1 MNADQVRHAAS
12 ITRPSLFRAPRR
24 HRLARMRAVRGA
36 AAALAMAVVV
46 LLTAAPGRAQ
56 GPCVGD
62 CQNQGVVTVADMVL
76 GVNIV
81 LGNDPPSA
89 CPNFQ
94 NSEGVVDIAQLVKGV
109 SNLLN
114 GCSGGPTPTPTPIF
128 SGKERH
134 FVIASGVPN
143 TSGTITGLFTS
154 GLPNNVNAAT
164 AVCGKLATDGQ
175 SCATSAEMTLILDD
189 EDMGDGIH
197 DMPLKDDVNLEIG
210 IVDGSRVCLKFI
222 ASLTEGYIACQSGT
236 SFGIDATRP
245 AGAPGVDFTYTRN
258 QGPPAAAG
266 NANLLVSSFY
276 KHLSAGDTTPCA
288 QVEFT
293 GTIQLPFTTTTGT
306 ATITGTDLSLSVS
319 GKAFSCDNF
328 DRANSGGILTAP
340 IPANQPPV
348 GDVVNALR
356 FGEKAP

>member
-1 MNADQVRHAAS
+1 MHPLRVRNAAS
-12 ITRPSLFRAPRR
+12 IQPPPPPRATRRR
-24 HRLARMRAVRGA
+24 RGPAATVAVA
-36 AAALAMAVVV
+36 VV
-46 LLTAAPGRAQ
+46 LLLSAAQGRAQ

-62 CQNQGVVTVADMVL
+62 CQNQGAVTVADMVL

-94 NSEGVVDIAQLVKGV
+94 NSAGMVDVAQLVKGV

-114 GCSGGPTPTPTPIF
+114 GCSSAPTPTPTPIF
-128 SGKERH
+128 AGKKRH

-143 TSGTITGLFTS
+143 TGATITGLFTS
-154 GLPNNVNAAT
+154 GLPNDVNAAT
-164 AVCGKLATDGQ
+164 AVCGTLAADGQ
-175 SCATSAEMTLILDD
+175 SCATPAEMTLILDD

-197 DMPLKDDVNLEIG
+197 DMPLENDVNLEIG

-222 ASLTEGYIACQSGT
+222 AALTEGYIACESGT
-236 SFGIDATRP
+236 PFGIDATRP
-245 AGAPGVDFTYTRN
+245 AGAPGVGFTYLRN
-258 QGPPAAAG
+258 QGPPSAAG

-276 KHLSAGDTTPCA
+276 KHLPAGDTTPCA
-288 QVEFT
+288 QVAFT
-293 GTIQLPFTTTTGT
+293 GTIELPFTTTLGT
-306 ATITGTDLSLSVS
+306 ATITGTDLSLAVN
-319 GKAFSCDNF
+319 GEAFSCDNF
-328 DRANSGGILTAP
+328 DHQGSGGTLTAP